1 MRIVKLSSTKVIEP
15 HKEGQHMDTQSKDDE
30 KSAQG
35 VATQT
40 NSLSAPKAD
49 IQTPMAGARAEN
61 NPINPQNA
69 PNSREIEVRAAIQRL
84 WMKLQIASAY
94 DPTAA
99 DHGRSSARIALGAI
113 LEFLSVLF
121 PDTPTLPIA
130 LQDLL
135 QALVDLDRGTP
146 NPLFARSKARGRAPI
161 TLADDL
167 FRAIVA
173 AAMTKRMEATDI
185 TLKVAARDIERRLG
199 ELGYHPARIKH
210 NQIAKWR
217 EKMMEGGVGNLA
229 VQRYKLALQLVKA
242 MQPIEG
248 TRFLLGNLPLLYPGQ
263 FSKKRTDLAAPP
275 SIR

>member
-1 MRIVKLSSTKVIEP
+1 MNTK
-15 HKEGQHMDTQSKDDE
+15 SKDDQ
-30 KSAQG
+30 KSDRRK
-35 VATQT
+35 ATQT
-40 NSLSAPKAD
+40 RSLSVPKAD
-49 IQTPMAGARAEN
+49 IQRAMAGTRAGN
-61 NPINPQNA
+61 DPIHPQNV
-69 PNSREIEVRAAIQRL
+69 PTSREMEVSTAIQRL

-94 DPTAA
+94 DPTAV

-130 LQDLL
+130 LQDVL

-185 TLKVAARDIERRLG
+185 SLKVAARDIERRLG
-199 ELGYHPARIKH
+199 ELGYQPGRIQH

-229 VQRYKLALQLVKA
+229 VQRYRLALQLVKA

-248 TRFLLGNLPLLYPGQ
+248 TRFLLDNLPKLSPGQ
-263 FSKKRTDLAAPP
+263 FSKKRTVGTAAPAEIP
-275 SIR
+275 KRSAFFGNESA